1 MLIAPTPIRSE
12 LAVTAGS
19 VIESELATAPAEA
32 AAAVLSTPDHAL
44 IAAVPAVLA
53 LMLNWYELPA
63 LSAAVARLRK
73 VYRLTFGLPLPD
85 RQQHLRPRATR
96 IGDGGR
102 ARLDRDVCEQEVAF
116 TDGARESSA

>member
-19 VIESELATAPAEA
+19 VIESELATAPADA
-32 AAAVLSTPDHAL
+32 SATVLSTPDHAL

-63 LSAAVARLRK
+63 LSAAVAFFRK
-73 VYRLTFGLPLPD
+73 VYRLTFGLPEPTINSTCVQVPLGSE
-85 RQQHLRPRATR
+85 T
-96 IGDGGR
+96 
-102 ARLDRDVCEQEVAF
+102 
-116 TDGARESSA
+116 